1 MPNIRNRNLEE
12 YSEEIQEIMGYVPRW
27 VVRWGVTVF
36 FSIFLVT
43 IAGSYFFKFPVVV
56 STPLVLTTINPPA
69 PLICKSS
76 GRIAKWYISDGED
89 VYRQKVIALLENS
102 ANYTHIKL
110 LDNLLENFTG
120 DWVKEV
126 MAIRFPDELSLGKI
140 QNTFVNFQKTCYNLH
155 HYLKQDVIGKKI
167 TLLQNRILNQEKQ
180 YDLIL
185 KQWQLKRQEFDL
197 IQRIFFQDSSAYF
210 KGGYGIIKTEY
221 QQSLQNFLNQ
231 KSALISVEASVR
243 NTEVSL
249 LQLKENL
256 LELNLT
262 KESEINAYQNSL
274 DEALVSLQ
282 TQINNWIESYVLT
295 SPIDGK
301 ITLTNY
307 WSENQV
313 INAGERLAT
322 IVPNEETIIIARAF
336 IPSSGLGKVESG
348 QKVNIKL
355 SGFPYMEYGVL
366 IGRVNTISLVPEP
379 EGYVAEIKLEKGM
392 KSTYKETLKFIQQ
405 MDGTADIITDET
417 RLIFRLI
424 NPLRT
429 LLNNGHY

>member
-12 YSEEIQEIMGYVPRW
+12 YSEEIQEIMGYVPLW
-27 VVRWGVTVF
+27 VVRWGITIF
-36 FSIFLVT
+36 FLIFMMIIV
-43 IAGSYFFKFPVVV
+43 GSYFFKYPVVV
-56 STPLVLTTINPPA
+56 STPFVLTTINPPA

-89 VYRQKVIALLENS
+89 VHRERVIALLENS
-102 ANYTHIKL
+102 ANYDHIKL
-110 LDNLLENFTG
+110 LDSLLDNFTG
-120 DWVKEV
+120 NWVKEV
-126 MAIRFPDELSLGKI
+126 KAVSFTDGLLLGKI
-140 QNTFVNFQKTCYNLH
+140 QNTFVNFKETYNNLR

-167 TLLQNRILNQEKQ
+167 VLLQNRILNKEKQ
-180 YDLIL
+180 YDLTL
-185 KQWQLKRQEFDL
+185 KQWKIKQQEFDL
-197 IQRIFFQDSSAYF
+197 IQKIFFQDSLAYF
-210 KGGYGIIKTEY
+210 EGGYGIIKTEY

-231 KSALISVEASVR
+231 KSSLLSFEAAVR
-243 NTEVSL
+243 NTEISL

-262 KESEINAYQNSL
+262 KESELNTYQNTL

-282 TQINNWIESYVLT
+282 TQIDDWIESYVLT
-295 SPIDGK
+295 SPINGK

-322 IVPNEETIIIARAF
+322 IVPNEKTIIIARAF
-336 IPSSGLGKVESG
+336 IPSSGLGKVEPG

-366 IGRVNTISLVPEP
+366 IGRVNTISLVPEQ
-379 EGYVAEIKLEKGM
+379 EGYVAEIKLEEGM
-392 KSTYKETLKFIQQ
+392 KSTYRETLKFIQQ

-417 RLIFRLI
+417 RLIYRFINPFRTLI
-424 NPLRT
+424 N
-429 LLNNGHY
+429 N